1 MRSLEAGRVHTAV
14 MTHSVSDLAEAIARG
29 ENVEALDREGR
40 TPLFYAVRDGD
51 TAIVGELVK
60 HGAKVNARDKNAET
74 PLHFAA
80 RAHQP
85 GVAELLLKNGADVHA
100 QDVHGNSPL
109 FVAVFNSRG
118 RGEIIA
124 LLQLHGA
131 DKTIKN
137 RHGVSSEE
145 LARRIANYDV
155 KSLLK

>member
-14 MTHSVSDLAEAIARG
+14 LKQSVSELAEAIASG
-29 ENVEALDREGR
+29 ENVDALDREGR
-40 TPLFYAVRDGD
+40 TPLFYAVQKGD
-51 TAIVGELVK
+51 TAIVAELVQ
-60 HGAKVNARDKNAET
+60 HGAKINARDKNAET

-118 RGEIIA
+118 RGEIIV

-137 RHGVSSEE
+137 KHGVSPEE